1 VVQAHGQAPHIQHRV
16 QAPGRSGVSRRLQGL
31 SKRNDVCRYLIRVWV
46 QKHQAGAFD
55 DEVGTANLL
64 QQYEARIAALERLV
78 GKHVP
83 GAFHFFDVQ
92 RKQPQSVKKELAALS
107 SREAEYNRLSQDL
120 TLAVTAAQSY
130 AKRTTEEWINT
141 RFANA
146 RLSGLRITQLASPPD
161 FPAFPQPIIFLALGL
176 VGGIV
181 LASAALLPEAL
192 ACVGTYDAV
201 SRGSA

>member
-1 VVQAHGQAPHIQHRV
+1 MAKHRTYSIEFKRQV
-16 QAPGRSGVSRRLQGL
+16 AQEFLAGSKACRSATMSAETWSAYGFRSTKPALSTTKLGPPTCSSNTRPASR
-31 SKRNDVCRYLIRVWV
+31 
-46 QKHQAGAFD
+46 
-55 DEVGTANLL
+55 
-64 QQYEARIAALERLV
+64 ALERLV